1 MKGISKV
8 IPDAAFINMYKILSN
23 ERYMLHIRNRRIIR
37 SYNIQTWDNGRC
49 LILEFMEVFF
59 RKKDLKLQARRR
71 LMIVHKYM
79 WRINFSLILRFR
91 WVGEFIGS

>member
-8 IPDAAFINMYKILSN
+8 IPDAAYINMYKILSN

-37 SYNIQTWDNGRC
+37 SYNIQTWDNGRY
-49 LILEFMEVFF
+49 LILEFMEVF
-59 RKKDLKLQARRR
+59 RKKDLKLQARMR

-79 WRINFSLILRFR
+79 WGINFSLILRFR
-91 WVGEFIGS
+91 WVSEFIGS

>member
-49 LILEFMEVFF
+49 FILEFMDDF
-59 RKKDLKLQARRR
+59 
-71 LMIVHKYM
+71 
-79 WRINFSLILRFR
+79 
-91 WVGEFIGS
+91 